1 MENKKENKIKIRQ
14 VTGTEEYPQLLISA
28 ELRKIGLKKG
38 DYVKVYVE
46 NGKIIIEKAEVV

>member
-1 MENKKENKIKIRQ
+1 VTDEGKPKVRV